1 MTIPTS
7 PIPQPTGVEIVP
19 AEVGKPSCDDGPHWG
34 RPSSLFS
41 YIMKGLTGD
50 EVVPEACEPWHH
62 KNFMVDNIK
71 LNTSVIGDGLI
82 NIVGPI
88 TSADE
93 VTANGVTLTSRKD
106 FDIPHPT
113 KENHRLRHVCLE
125 GPESA
130 VYVRGRL
137 TDNNVI
143 ELPDYWRGLVDP
155 ESITVSLTQVG
166 SSQDLIVDKIE
177 WGSKVFIRSGTASN
191 IDCFYLI
198 HGERK
203 DGEKLIVEY
212 EGDKISDYPGDNR
225 LYTHNK

>member
-50 EVVPEACEPWHH
+50 EALPEACDPWYH

-82 NIVGPI
+82 NIAGQVCGSTFCA
-88 TSADE
+88 TSK
-93 VTANGVTLTSRKD
+93 L

-113 KENHRLRHVCLE
+113 KENKRLVHGCLE
-125 GPESA
+125 GPENG

-137 TDNNVI
+137 TGNNVI

-155 ESITVSLTQVG
+155 ASITVSLTQIG

-177 WGSKVFIRSGTASN
+177 WGSKVVIRSGSASN
-191 IDCFYLI
+191 IDCYYTVNAT
-198 HGERK
+198 RK
-203 DGEKLIVEY
+203 DIASLEVEQDVV
-212 EGDKISDYPGDNR
+212 EGKSYPEG
-225 LYTHNK
+225 

>member
-1 MTIPTS
+1 MTIPEPPVSQPANTAGYV
-7 PIPQPTGVEIVP
+7 PI
-19 AEVGKPSCDDGPHWG
+19 EVGKASCDDGPHWG

-50 EVVPEACEPWHH
+50 EALPEACDPWYH

-71 LNTSVIGDGLI
+71 LNTSITGDGLI
-82 NIVGPI
+82 NIAGQVCGSTFCA
-88 TSADE
+88 TSK
-93 VTANGVTLTSRKD
+93 L

-113 KENHRLRHVCLE
+113 KENKRLVHACLE
-125 GPESA
+125 GPENG

-191 IDCFYLI
+191 IDCFYTVNAT
-198 HGERK
+198 RK
-203 DGEKLIVEY
+203 DVDPIEVEQDVV
-212 EGDKISDYPGDNR
+212 EGKSYPEG
-225 LYTHNK
+225 

>member
-50 EVVPEACEPWHH
+50 EVLPEACEPWHH

-191 IDCFYLI
+191 IDCFYTVNAT
-198 HGERK
+198 RK
-203 DGEKLIVEY
+203 DVDPIEVEQDVV
-212 EGDKISDYPGDNR
+212 EGKSYPEG
-225 LYTHNK
+225 

>member
-1 MTIPTS
+1 MAAATPD
-7 PIPQPTGVEIVP
+7 P
-19 AEVGKPSCDDGPHWG
+19 KPSSFTLVPVKIGTPNCDDGPHWG
-34 RPSSLFS
+34 RPSSMYS

-50 EVVPEACEPWHH
+50 DKVYPESCEPWHH

-88 TSADE
+88 TSAAE
-93 VTANGVTLTSRKD
+93 ICGASACAAVKL

-113 KENHRLRHVCLE
+113 KENKRLVHACLE
-125 GPESA
+125 GPENG

-191 IDCFYLI
+191 IDCFYI
-198 HGERK
+198 VNATRK
-203 DGEKLIVEY
+203 DVDPIEVEQDVV
-212 EGDKISDYPGDNR
+212 EGKSYPEG
-225 LYTHNK
+225 